1 MPRTMRRYHLFE
13 FNDQPWMPANLR
25 DAGLNL
31 LGLVLNTGNHY
42 GSIVPELQRGLAATN
57 THTIIDLCSG
67 GGGPWQSLTR
77 ALETHSVGV
86 EVVLTDLFPNLEAFK
101 GLADSRKN
109 VRFESRPVDATR
121 MPTELAGFRTLFT
134 SFHHFRPD
142 EGRAIIADA
151 VRNRVGIGIFE
162 FTYRLSWPVL
172 VVTILPAAIGTV
184 LLCMIA
190 IPFVRP
196 FRWLNVFLTYVVPL
210 FPLVGIWDGT
220 VSCMRTYTTKE
231 MLEMAKSV
239 SGDDYEWTAG
249 TKRVWASLMPVSYL
263 VGVPKTV
270 Q

>member
-1 MPRTMRRYHLFE
+1 MRRYHLFE

-25 DAGLNL
+25 DSGLNL

-57 THTIIDLCSG
+57 THRIVDLCSG
-67 GGGPWQSLTR
+67 GGGPWQSLTQ
-77 ALETHSVGV
+77 ALEAHGVDV
-86 EVVLTDLFPNLEAFK
+86 EVVLTDLFPNVEAFK
-101 GLADSRKN
+101 RLSESRKN
-109 VRFESRPVDATR
+109 VRFESSPLDATR

-142 EGRAIIADA
+142 EGCAILADA

-172 VVTILPAAIGTV
+172 IFSILPAAISTV

-196 FRWLNVFLTYVVPL
+196 FRWSTLFLTYIVPL
-210 FPLVGIWDGT
+210 FPLIAIWDGT
-220 VSCMRTYTTKE
+220 VSCMRTYTTVE

-239 SGDDYEWTAG
+239 GGEDYEWKAG
-249 TKRVWASLMPVSYL
+249 TKGVWASLMPVSYL
-263 VGVPKTV
+263 VGVPR